1 MTSEEPNERT
11 ELKMEVE
18 KRAES
23 KGAES
28 NGIGMEQA
36 AVTEPCSG
44 CVQLHKEIRQDV
56 NKIMNKIEA
65 VCERLE
71 LIIAEKE
78 KANHEQMSESGSEEK
93 YAGSPSGSRESP
105 PVEKHINGNVLISS
119 ASGNGNGGCRK
130 RKPTK
135 ESVNRLFESIPLIH
149 ENGNGSPVE
158 KVSRQVSTPVSASS
172 PFSEFNQFNGFI
184 FDPMVTPQNMNMMQ
198 LLNLVNQQQQHQHQ
212 QNQQS
217 QQQPPQQVQKIEAV
231 KIKEEVKQEPMENLP
246 NDTEQKLLD
255 QITAQFNGKSP
266 SPTVV
271 HAAGSSGASDDDP
284 SSSSGISRCSNCS
297 TTKTTA
303 WRRDMTGRLVCN
315 ACGLYYRLHRTHRPV
330 HMRKDFIQ
338 QRFRRKIKEEEMPTT
353 SQAAVFSQLLGL
365 PNMPSNVN
373 ASNAFSILEQFS
385 NQLNQRDNQERS
397 DSPN

>member
-11 ELKMEVE
+11 ELMAAV
-18 KRAES
+18 AEGAEPR
-23 KGAES
+23 GAES
-28 NGIGMEQA
+28 NGIEQV
-36 AVTEPCSG
+36 AVMEPCAG
-44 CVQLHKEIRQDV
+44 CAQLHKEIRQDV

-93 YAGSPSGSRESP
+93 YSGSPSGSRESP
-105 PVEKHINGNVLISS
+105 DKHINGHVLTTSS
-119 ASGNGNGGCRK
+119 GNGGCRK

-135 ESVNRLFESIPLIH
+135 ESVNRLFENIPMKH
-149 ENGNGSPVE
+149 ENGNRSP
-158 KVSRQVSTPVSASS
+158 KVARQQVSTPVSASS
-172 PFSEFNQFNGFI
+172 PFPEFNQFNGFI
-184 FDPMVTPQNMNMMQ
+184 FDPMVNPQNMNMMQ
-198 LLNLVNQQQQHQHQ
+198 LLNLVNQSQQHTQQPQHP
-212 QNQQS
+212 
-217 QQQPPQQVQKIEAV
+217 PPQQVQQMETV
-231 KIKEEVKQEPMENLP
+231 KIKEEVKQEPVDNSFPVET
-246 NDTEQKLLD
+246 TEQKLLD

-284 SSSSGISRCSNCS
+284 SSSSGVSRCSNCS

-303 WRRDMTGRLVCN
+303 WRRDMAGRLVCN

-338 QRFRRKIKEEEMPTT
+338 QRFRRKIKEDEMPIAT
-353 SQAAVFSQLLGL
+353 SQAAVFSHLLGL

-385 NQLNQRDNQERS
+385 NQLKDNQELS
-397 DSPN
+397 DSSN